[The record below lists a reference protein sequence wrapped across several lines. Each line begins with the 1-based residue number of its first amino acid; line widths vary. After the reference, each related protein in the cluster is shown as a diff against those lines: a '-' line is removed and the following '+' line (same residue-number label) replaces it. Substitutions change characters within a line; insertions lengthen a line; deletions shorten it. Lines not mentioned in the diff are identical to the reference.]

1 MYLSTPDNLHVRN
14 HLAVREVLRA
24 RPELREEYGRIKAEL
39 ARDVSITID
48 RYVAGKSAVL
58 QRVLALTDLT
68 AGERAQILRLDSPDD
83 PEV

>member
-68 AGERAQILRLDSPDD
+68 AGERAQILRLNSPDD